1 MAKATKSESASAES
15 EEKIDPDGDEKDSNP
30 GPEKVDECS
39 TEQSALAKK
48 KSCFV
53 LSDLSFE
60 ELKQEVRMMPTVLPK
75 RAGLGCGERGRSSSE
90 GGVGSM
96 TEHRLENVVA
106 DVDNKKPTMTA
117 ATKKSAMR
125 QQFSLNDELL
135 SRERLQVRIPT
146 SNFRN
151 YLIRKLRNAKKL
163 YSVLYPPEFYF
174 KESKLS

>member
-1 MAKATKSESASAES
+1 MSKATQLFLFITDKPEVEKATKSESASAES
-15 EEKIDPDGDEKDSNP
+15 EEQIDPDGDEMDSNP

-135 SRERLQVRIPT
+135 SRERLQVRIRFLPK
-146 SNFRN
+146 FKFP
-151 YLIRKLRNAKKL
+151 KLVDQKCRTNA
-163 YSVLYPPEFYF
+163 
-174 KESKLS
+174 